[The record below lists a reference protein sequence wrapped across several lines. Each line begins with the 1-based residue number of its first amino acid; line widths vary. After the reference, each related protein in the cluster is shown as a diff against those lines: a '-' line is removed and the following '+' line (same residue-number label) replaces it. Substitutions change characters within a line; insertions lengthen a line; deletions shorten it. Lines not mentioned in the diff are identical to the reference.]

1 LIALVDSDIDSVWR
15 GIMMEAIAGK
25 WAQLDPEAAIQFMT
39 IRVIRGQRQNGLAE
53 FLTSW
58 RVKILWLRSL

>member
-1 LIALVDSDIDSVWR
+1 
-15 GIMMEAIAGK
+15 MEAIAGK